1 MDFDYEINELVKI
14 REVKKRNI
22 KEGYG
27 IILGVKENG
36 YWDKIKIYKVLYS
49 NKIINI
55 TSLTIEKIKNV

>member
-1 MDFDYEINELVKI
+1 MDFDYKINELVKI

-55 TSLTIEKIKNV
+55 TSLTI